1 MYRLPVISEFWGWY
15 VQPGDYSSVQF
26 SRLVMSDSL
35 RLHELPGFPV
45 YHQVPEFAQ
54 THVHWV
60 SDAIQ
65 LSHPLAS
72 LSPPAFNLS
81 QHQGLFQWVSSLY
94 QVAKVLEPQLQHP
107 SNEYSGLI
115 SFKMYWFDLLAVP
128 GTLKTFLQHYSSKTS
143 ILRCSG
149 FFIVQLSHPCTT
161 NGNTILIS
169 LNPYNNWDRDR
180 YFHFSNETEAAIR
193 KQLA

>member
-1 MYRLPVISEFWGWY
+1 MNTVVLRLYSSNNRSCHVLRTHCIPSF
-15 VQPGDYSSVQF
+15 SSVQLL
-26 SRLVMSDSL
+26 SRVQL
-35 RLHELPGFPV
+35 
-45 YHQVPEFAQ
+45 FATPWTAACQ
-54 THVHWV
+54 
-60 SDAIQ
+60 
-65 LSHPLAS
+65 AS
-72 LSPPAFNLS
+72 LSIPNSRSLFKLMSIESVMPSNYLILSSPSLPAFNLS
-81 QHQGLFQWVSSLY
+81 QHQYFSQGVSSSHP
-94 QVAKVLEPQLQHP
+94 VAKVLKFQLQHP

-169 LNPYNNWDRDR
+169 LNPYNN
-180 YFHFSNETEAAIR
+180 
-193 KQLA
+193 